1 MQSINL
7 TLPVWGSDGWPAQPW
22 NGYRL
27 PAKHVAAMEEALLQI
42 NLQLSA
48 GVTASL
54 IGGADA
60 AHFNLTAGVLVSSL
74 VPDWEFPLD
83 HNQDRVFELD
93 IELTDGTTSA
103 IQPLLIE
110 IEDNG
115 MTTAYEQV
123 TESLNILAD
132 NVGDLY
138 EAKAAT
144 EADIDVLQQQFA
156 DIDLTSV
163 IDDNAPNSATNVTRS
178 ASFIAALFEQAKA
191 DLRDGVDSA
200 YDTLAKLANALTG
213 QAAQVQALEADVA
226 ALKSKFDPNTGYLKS
241 EFIPEYLREG
251 GLEFVGFFD
260 PSTDTLPTLPDVTKA
275 GNIYKVSAEG
285 SVTINN
291 GAVSVLPGDTIMSD
305 GDVWIVMGRSDLV
318 ASVNGKVGAVVL
330 TAGDISYDTANA
342 SGLTAT
348 TIKGA
353 LDEIWA
359 KLKAKI
365 EEIGEISQLLT
376 PTALKARIAAAA
388 GDGVVTAAP

>member
-1 MQSINL
+1 MHSIDL
-7 TLPVWGSDGWPAQPW
+7 ALPTWGEGTWPTQPW
-22 NGYRL
+22 SGYRL
-27 PAKHVAAMEEALLQI
+27 PAQHLTAIEEAVLQI
-42 NLQLSA
+42 TLQLPT
-48 GVTASL
+48 GVTAQL

-60 AHFNLTAGVLVSSL
+60 AHFNLTDGVLVSSL

-83 HNQDRVFELD
+83 HNQDQVFELD

-103 IQPLLIE
+103 IQPLLIA

-115 MTTAYEQV
+115 MTTAYEQI

-132 NVGDLY
+132 NIGDLY

-144 EADIDVLQQQFA
+144 EADINALQQQFA

-163 IDDNAPNSATNVTRS
+163 IDDNAPDSATNVTRS
-178 ASFIAALFEQAKA
+178 ASFIASLFEQAKA
-191 DLRDGVDSA
+191 DIRGGVDST
-200 YDTLAKLANALTG
+200 YDTLAKIASALNG

-251 GLEFVGFFD
+251 GLEFIGFFD

-291 GAVSVLPGDTIMSD
+291 GSVSVLPGDTLMSD
-305 GDVWIVMGRSDLV
+305 GNVWIAMGRSDLV

-376 PTALKARIAAAA
+376 PSALKARIAAAA
-388 GDGVVTAAP
+388 GDGVVTATP

>member
-1 MQSINL
+1 MNL
-7 TLPVWGSDGWPAQPW
+7 ALALPTWGEGAWPAQPW
-22 NGYRL
+22 SGYRL
-27 PAKHVAAMEEALLQI
+27 PAKQLTSIEERVLHI
-42 NLQLSA
+42 NLQLPT

-54 IGGADA
+54 IGGPDA
-60 AHFNLTAGVLVSSL
+60 TSFTLTAGVLVSSL

-93 IELTDGTTSA
+93 IKLTDGTTSA
-103 IQPLLIE
+103 IQPLLIA

-115 MTTAYEQV
+115 MTTAYEQI

-138 EAKAAT
+138 EKQTAT
-144 EADIDVLQQQFA
+144 EADVAALQQQFA
-156 DIDLTSV
+156 NIDLTSV
-163 IDDNAPNSATNVTRS
+163 IDDNAPDSATNVTRS
-178 ASFIAALFEQAKA
+178 ASFIANLFEQAKTDIRA
-191 DLRDGVDSA
+191 GVDTA
-200 YDTLAKLANALTG
+200 YDNLAKIASALTG
-213 QAAQVQALEADVA
+213 QAAQIQALEADVA

-260 PSTDTLPTLPDVTKA
+260 PITDTLPTLPDVTKA

-285 SVTINN
+285 TVTIGN